1 MARYIIISNLTDEG
15 AKTLKKN
22 PGRVKEVNVELK
34 DMGVNVLDQ
43 YAVLGNFDFLT
54 IVEADDQTTIAKAIV
69 EIASR
74 GSIKTATYTAIPIDE
89 FISDFQKI
97 NLKRLQPT

>member
-22 PGRVKEVNVELK
+22 PGRVKEVNAELK

-54 IVEADDQTTIAKAIV
+54 IVEVDDETTIVKAVV
-69 EIASR
+69 ESASR
-74 GSIKTATYTAIPIDE
+74 GSIKTATYKAIPIDE
-89 FISDFQKI
+89 FIES
-97 NLKRLQPT
+97 LK

>member
-1 MARYIIISNLTDEG
+1 MSRYIIISNLTDEG

-22 PGRVKEVNVELK
+22 PGRVKEVNAELN

-54 IVEADDQTTIAKAIV
+54 IVEADDETTIARAVV

-74 GSIKTATYTAIPIDE
+74 GSIKTVTFKAIPIDE
-89 FISDFQKI
+89 FIES
-97 NLKRLQPT
+97 LK

>member
-1 MARYIIISNLTDEG
+1 MSRYIIISNLTDEG

-22 PGRVKEVNVELK
+22 PGRVKEVNAELK

-54 IVEADDQTTIAKAIV
+54 IVEADDETIIARAVV

-74 GSIKTATYTAIPIDE
+74 GSIKTATYKAIHIDE
-89 FISDFQKI
+89 FIESFK
-97 NLKRLQPT
+97 

>member
-22 PGRVKEVNVELK
+22 PGRVKEVNAELK
-34 DMGVNVLDQ
+34 GMGINVLDQ

-54 IVEADDQTTIAKAIV
+54 IVEADDETTIAKAVV

-74 GSIKTATYTAIPIDE
+74 GSIKTATYKVIPINE
-89 FISDFQKI
+89 FIES
-97 NLKRLQPT
+97 LK

>member
-22 PGRVKEVNVELK
+22 PGRVKEVNAELK

-43 YAVLGNFDFLT
+43 YAVLGNFDFVT
-54 IVEADDQTTIAKAIV
+54 IVEADDETISRAVV

-74 GSIKTATYTAIPIDE
+74 GSIKTATYRAIPINE
-89 FISDFQKI
+89 FINS
-97 NLKRLQPT
+97 LK

>member
-22 PGRVKEVNVELK
+22 PGRVKEVNAELK
-34 DMGVNVLDQ
+34 EMGVNVLDQ

-54 IVEADDQTTIAKAIV
+54 IVEAEDETRVARAVV
-69 EIASR
+69 ELLSR
-74 GSIKTATYTAIPIDE
+74 GSIKTATYKAIPTDE
-89 FISDFQKI
+89 FIES
-97 NLKRLQPT
+97 LK

>member
-22 PGRVKEVNVELK
+22 PGRVKEVNAELK

-54 IVEADDQTTIAKAIV
+54 IVEADDIGVRLRSFIGLLLMFLDK
-69 EIASR
+69 SNFPH
-74 GSIKTATYTAIPIDE
+74 IP
-89 FISDFQKI
+89 
-97 NLKRLQPT
+97 N

>member
-1 MARYIIISNLTDEG
+1 MTRYIIISNLTDEG

-22 PGRVKEVNVELK
+22 PGRVKEVNAELK

-54 IVEADDQTTIAKAIV
+54 IVEADDETTIAKAVV
-69 EIASR
+69 EITSR
-74 GSIKTATYTAIPIDE
+74 GSIKTATYKAISIDK
-89 FISDFQKI
+89 FIES
-97 NLKRLQPT
+97 LK

>member
-1 MARYIIISNLTDEG
+1 MSRYIIISNLTDEG

-22 PGRVKEVNVELK
+22 PGRIKEVNAELK

-43 YAVLGNFDFLT
+43 YVVLGNFDFLT
-54 IVEADDQTTIAKAIV
+54 IVEADDETTITKAVV

-74 GSIKTATYTAIPIDE
+74 GSIKTATYKAIPIDE
-89 FISDFQKI
+89 FIES
-97 NLKRLQPT
+97 LK